1 MKKGENRGQYARFTL
16 SDFIADPFF
25 QDWVIHPEGGAA
37 MFWNDWVPRHP
48 EKAEMIRE
56 ARMLLESVG
65 FEEQLPKEEEV
76 QQSLA
81 RAREIIAAGSGR
93 VVELPLDGRRGRIRR
108 TGWAAAVIAGIG
120 IATVIGYLSK
130 SHRPAEQS
138 YATPYGEMR
147 TLYLPDSSKLV
158 LNAHSSVRYAGN
170 WRHGQVR
177 EVWLDG
183 EGYFD
188 VRQDKASTFLVHTKE
203 LTVEVLGT
211 AFDIRNRR
219 GKTEVVLE
227 TGRIR
232 VLFRAGIHE
241 DVVLAPGDR
250 IIYDPAKTE
259 LAHTVTVPEN
269 YTSWKDKK
277 LIEPTVG
284 EILDYLEDNYHKT
297 FILEDSTL
305 AGKKIG
311 GVILLDNLNDA
322 LFALSTVLN
331 VNIIQRQ
338 DSIILKKR

>member
-1 MKKGENRGQYARFTL
+1 MKRGENRGQYAGFAL
-16 SDFIADPFF
+16 SEFIADPFF
-25 QDWVIHPEGGAA
+25 QDWVIHPEGEAA
-37 MFWNDWVPRHP
+37 TFWDDWVQRHP

-65 FEEQLPKEEEV
+65 FEEQLPSEEEV

-81 RAREIIAAGSGR
+81 RAREIITGGSGR
-93 VVELPLDGRRGRIRR
+93 VVALPLDRQRDRIRR
-108 TGWAAAVIAGIG
+108 IGWAAAVITGIG
-120 IATVIGYLSK
+120 IATVIGLLSK
-130 SHRPAEQS
+130 DQRPAEES
-138 YATPYGEMR
+138 YVTPYGEMR

-170 WRHGQVR
+170 WRAGQAR

-188 VRQDKASTFLVHTKE
+188 VRQDKAASFLVHTKD

-211 AFDIRNRR
+211 TFDIRNRR

-232 VLFRAGIHE
+232 VQFPAGIHE
-241 DVVLAPGDR
+241 DVVLAPSDR
-250 IIYDPAKTE
+250 VIYDPAKTE
-259 LAHTVTVPEN
+259 LAHAVTVPEN

-297 FILEDSTL
+297 FILEDPTL
-305 AGKKIG
+305 ADKKIG

-338 DSIILKKR
+338 DTIILKKR

>member
-1 MKKGENRGQYARFTL
+1 
-16 SDFIADPFF
+16 
-25 QDWVIHPEGGAA
+25 
-37 MFWNDWVPRHP
+37 
-48 EKAEMIRE
+48 
-56 ARMLLESVG
+56 
-65 FEEQLPKEEEV
+65 
-76 QQSLA
+76 
-81 RAREIIAAGSGR
+81 
-93 VVELPLDGRRGRIRR
+93 
-108 TGWAAAVIAGIG
+108 
-120 IATVIGYLSK
+120 
-130 SHRPAEQS
+130 
-138 YATPYGEMR
+138 MR

-170 WRHGQVR
+170 WRPGQVR

-188 VRQDKASTFLVHTKE
+188 VRQDKAATFLVHTKD

-232 VLFRAGIHE
+232 VQFPAGIHE
-241 DVVLAPGDR
+241 DLVLAPGDR
-250 IIYDPAKTE
+250 VIYDPVKTE

-277 LIEPTVG
+277 LMEPTVG
-284 EILDYLEDNYHKT
+284 DILDYLEDNYHKT
-297 FILEDSTL
+297 FILEDPTL
-305 AGKKIG
+305 ADKKIG

-331 VNIIQRQ
+331 VNIIQQQ
-338 DSIILKKR
+338 DTIILKKR

>member
-1 MKKGENRGQYARFTL
+1 MEKGRNSGQYASFTL
-16 SDFIADPFF
+16 SDFITDPFF
-25 QDWVIHPEGGAA
+25 QDWVIFPEGEAA
-37 MFWNDWVPRHP
+37 TFWGDWLERHP
-48 EKAEMIRE
+48 EKVEMIKE

-65 FEEQLPKEEEV
+65 FEEQLPTEEEV

-81 RAREIIAAGSGR
+81 RAREIIATGSGR
-93 VVELPLDGRRGRIRR
+93 VVGLSVDRQRGRIRR
-108 TGWAAAVIAGIG
+108 IGWAAAVIAGIG

-130 SHRPAEQS
+130 DHRSAERS
-138 YATPYGEMR
+138 YATPYGELR

-158 LNAHSSVRYAGN
+158 LNAHSSVRYAGS
-170 WRHGQVR
+170 WRPGQVR

-188 VRQDKASTFLVHTKE
+188 VRPDKAATFLVHTKD
-203 LTVEVLGT
+203 LVVEVLGT
-211 AFDIRNRR
+211 TFDIRNRR

-232 VLFRAGIHE
+232 VRFAAGIHE
-241 DVVLAPGDR
+241 DVMLAPGDR
-250 IIYDPAKTE
+250 VIYDPAKTE
-259 LAHTVTVPEN
+259 LAHTFTVPEN

-277 LIEPTVG
+277 LMEPTVG

-297 FILEDSTL
+297 FILEDPTL

-331 VNIIQRQ
+331 VNIIQRK
-338 DSIILKKR
+338 DTIILKKR

>member
-1 MKKGENRGQYARFTL
+1 MKRGENRGQYDRPTL
-16 SDFIADPFF
+16 SDFINDPFF
-25 QDWVIHPEGGAA
+25 QDWVIHPEGETAS
-37 MFWNDWVPRHP
+37 FWEDWVLRHP
-48 EKAEMIRE
+48 EQAEMIRE
-56 ARMLLESVG
+56 ARMLLESVR
-65 FEEQLPKEEEV
+65 FVEQFPSDEQV

-81 RAREIIAAGSGR
+81 SAREVIADGGGR
-93 VVELPLDGRRGRIRR
+93 VVALPLDVQRGRIRR
-108 TGWAAAVIAGIG
+108 FGWAAAVIAGIG
-120 IATVIGYLSK
+120 IATVIGYLSAGR
-130 SHRPAEQS
+130 HALELS

-147 TLYLPDSSKLV
+147 TIYLPDSSKLV
-158 LNAHSSVRYAGN
+158 LNAHSTVQYTGN
-170 WRHGQVR
+170 WRPGQAR

-188 VRQDKASTFLVHTKE
+188 VRSNTASIFRVHTKD

-211 AFDIRNRR
+211 TFDIRNRR

-232 VLFRAGIHE
+232 VQFQAGGHG
-241 DVVLAPGDR
+241 DLVMAPGDR
-250 IIYDPAKTE
+250 IVYDPEKME

-284 EILDYLEDNYHKT
+284 DILHYLEDNYHKT
-297 FILEDSTL
+297 FILEDPTF

-322 LFALSTVLN
+322 LFALSTVLDAT
-331 VNIIQRQ
+331 IIQQ
-338 DSIILKKR
+338 KDTIIFKKR

>member
-1 MKKGENRGQYARFTL
+1 MEKGRNSGQYARFTL

-25 QDWVIHPEGGAA
+25 QDWVIHPEGEAA
-37 MFWNDWVPRHP
+37 MFWDDWVPRHP

-65 FEEQLPKEEEV
+65 FEEQLPTEEEV

-93 VVELPLDGRRGRIRR
+93 IVELPSDRQRGRIRR
-108 TGWAAAVIAGIG
+108 IGWAAAVIAGIG

-130 SHRPAEQS
+130 GHYPAERS
-138 YATPYGEMR
+138 YATPYGELR
-147 TLYLPDSSKLV
+147 TVYLPDSSRLV

-170 WRHGQVR
+170 WRPGQAR

-188 VRQDKASTFLVHTKE
+188 VRPDKASTFLVHTKD

-211 AFDIRNRR
+211 TFDIRNRR

-232 VLFRAGIHE
+232 VQFPAGIHG
-241 DVVLAPGDR
+241 DLVLAPGDR
-250 IIYDPAKTE
+250 IIYDPDKTE
-259 LAHTVTVPEN
+259 LAHTVTVAEN

-277 LIEPTVG
+277 LMEPTVG

-297 FILEDSTL
+297 FILEDPTL
-305 AGKKIG
+305 ADKKIG

-331 VNIIQRQ
+331 VNIIQQ
-338 DSIILKKR
+338 KDTIILKKR

>member
-1 MKKGENRGQYARFTL
+1 
-16 SDFIADPFF
+16 
-25 QDWVIHPEGGAA
+25 
-37 MFWNDWVPRHP
+37 MFWDDWLERHP

-56 ARMLLESVG
+56 AKMLLESVG

-81 RAREIIAAGSGR
+81 RAREIIAAGPGR
-93 VVELPLDGRRGRIRR
+93 VAEFSLDRQRGRIRR
-108 TGWAAAVIAGIG
+108 IGWAAAVIAGIG
-120 IATVIGYLSK
+120 IASVIGYLSK
-130 SHRPAEQS
+130 DQRPAEES
-138 YATPYGEMR
+138 WATPYGEMR

-158 LNAHSSVRYAGN
+158 LNAHSSVRYAGS
-170 WRHGQVR
+170 WRPGQAR

-188 VRQDKASTFLVHTKE
+188 VRPGKASTFLVHTKD
-203 LTVEVLGT
+203 LIVEVLGT

-232 VLFRAGIHE
+232 VQFPAGIHE
-241 DVVLAPGDR
+241 DVELAPGDR
-250 IIYDPAKTE
+250 VIYDPAKTE
-259 LAHTVTVPEN
+259 LAHTITVAEN

-277 LIEPTVG
+277 LTEASVSD
-284 EILDYLEDNYHKT
+284 ILLYLEDNYHKT

-331 VNIIQRQ
+331 VNVIQQQ

>member
-1 MKKGENRGQYARFTL
+1 MKKGEYSGQYASFTL
-16 SDFIADPFF
+16 SDFITDPFF
-25 QDWVIHPEGGAA
+25 QDWVISPEGEAA
-37 MFWNDWVPRHP
+37 TFWDDWLERHP

-56 ARMLLESVG
+56 AKMLLESVG
-65 FEEQLPKEEEV
+65 FEEQLPTEEEV

-81 RAREIIAAGSGR
+81 RAREIIAGGSGR
-93 VVELPLDGRRGRIRR
+93 IVELSLDRQRGRIRR

-120 IATVIGYLSK
+120 IATVIGLLSK
-130 SHRPAEQS
+130 DHRPAEES

-158 LNAHSSVRYAGN
+158 LNAHSSARYAGS
-170 WRHGQVR
+170 WRPGQAR

-188 VRQDKASTFLVHTKE
+188 VRADKSSTFLVHTKD
-203 LTVEVLGT
+203 LIVEVLGT

-232 VLFRAGIHE
+232 VRFPAGIHE
-241 DVVLAPGDR
+241 DVMLTPGDR
-250 IIYDPAKTE
+250 VIYDPAKTE
-259 LAHTVTVPEN
+259 LAHAVTVPEN

-277 LIEPTVG
+277 LTEPTVG
-284 EILDYLEDNYHKT
+284 DILEYLEDNYHKT
-297 FILEDSTL
+297 FILEDPTL
-305 AGKKIG
+305 ADKKIG

>member
-16 SDFIADPFF
+16 SDFVSDPFF
-25 QDWVIHPEGGAA
+25 QDWVIHPDGEEAG
-37 MFWNDWVPRHP
+37 FWDDWMQRHP
-48 EKAEMIRE
+48 EKAEMLRE
-56 ARMLLESVG
+56 ARTLLESIR

-81 RAREIIAAGSGR
+81 RAREMIAAGSGR
-93 VVELPLDGRRGRIRR
+93 VVMLPLDGQRGRIRR
-108 TGWAAAVIAGIG
+108 IGWAAAVIAGIG
-120 IATVIGYLSK
+120 IATTIGYLSG

-138 YATPYGEMR
+138 WATPYGEMR

-170 WRHGQVR
+170 WQPGQAR

-188 VRQDKASTFLVHTKE
+188 VRPDQASTFRVHTKD

-232 VLFRAGIHE
+232 VRFPAGIHG
-241 DVVLAPGDR
+241 DFVLAPGDR
-250 IIYDPAKTE
+250 IIYDPARTE

-277 LIEPTVG
+277 LTEATVG
-284 EILDYLEDNYHKT
+284 DIIQYLEDNYHKT
-297 FILEDSTL
+297 LILEDSTL

-331 VNIIQRQ
+331 VNVIQQQ